1 MSTATD
7 LHLLAEAIKGRRTQ
21 VRLRQGVVTDVAADG
36 SLSVAIAGS
45 AVSVSGV
52 RMLASAADATTNSV
66 VWMLT
71 DGVDLIVIGALAPLV

>member
-52 RMLASAADATTNSV
+52 RMLASAAATTSDV

-71 DGVDLIVIGALAPLV
+71 DGVDLIVIGALEALV

>member
-21 VRLRQGVVTDVAADG
+21 VRLRQGVVTAVAANG

-52 RMLASAADATTNSV
+52 RMLASAAATTNDV
-66 VWMLT
+66 VFLLT
-71 DGVDLIVIGALAPLV
+71 DGVDLIVIGALKALV

>member
-7 LHLLAEAIKGRRTQ
+7 LHLLAKAIKGGRTQ

-52 RMLASAADATTNSV
+52 RMLASAAATTSDV